1 MYKWFISI
9 KKKAILIYPVIE
21 RLSFNSLFKN
31 VKELIC
37 LFMNWQFL

>member
-21 RLSFNSLFKN
+21 RQ
-31 VKELIC
+31 VLIVY
-37 LFMNWQFL
+37 LKM